1 MTSVLPAIAAELVK
15 SRRSGVTW
23 GVAAAFSLTP
33 LVGALFMVILKDPES
48 ARRLGLLGAKAR
60 LTAGTAE
67 WPTFLGLL
75 AQTEAVAGAILFAFL
90 TAWVFGREFADRTVR
105 GLLAIS
111 TPRWATVVG
120 KYIVIAGWG
129 VVITVWVVIVGWLSG
144 TLVGL
149 PAWSDDLWRDTLARI
164 AVIALVTI
172 ALQST
177 TAFFA
182 SAGRGYIPPLAWAV
196 LTMALAQI
204 LAVLGWGH
212 VFPWAVPALVSGV
225 TGPEG
230 ETADAVSFLVVG
242 ITALVGLLA
251 TIAWWERA
259 DIAWWERADHTV

>member
-1 MTSVLPAIAAELVK
+1 VTGVLAAIATEFAK
-15 SRRSGVTW
+15 SRRSRVTW

-33 LVGALFMVILKDPES
+33 LIGALFMIILKDPEA
-48 ARRLGLLGAKAR
+48 ARRVGLLGEKAR

-75 AQTEAVAGAILFAFL
+75 AQTEAVAGAVLLAFL

-105 GLLAIS
+105 GLLAIA
-111 TPRWATVVG
+111 TPRWAIVVG
-120 KYIVIAGWG
+120 KSIVVAGWG
-129 VVITVWVVIVGWLSG
+129 VAITVVVAIIGWLAG
-144 TLVGL
+144 TLIGL
-149 PAWSDDLWRDTLARI
+149 PAWSDELWRDALARI
-164 AVIALVTI
+164 AVIALLTI

-177 TAFFA
+177 TALFA
-182 SAGRGYIPPLAWAV
+182 SAGRGYIPALAWAV
-196 LTMALAQI
+196 LTMAVAQI

-230 ETADAVSFLVVG
+230 ETADALSFLVVG
-242 ITALVGLLA
+242 VTALVGLLA

-259 DIAWWERADHTV
+259 DHTV